1 MPACISLLYIDNI
14 SDRRERVSCT
24 SYRTSFVFFIPV
36 SLIYQLFRCH
46 AKRVCLGQMNHEV
59 IELPPHDPQDV
70 RQLAN
75 GVRIAL
81 PSKHSRQH
89 FSHILGSQFS
99 MKMHLFTLQYYVF
112 ICIFTD
118 FCCFLAKTSHFF
130 SFLQHG
136 DRREPVQPCATPILC
151 VIIPGWGGV

>member
-99 MKMHLFTLQYYVF
+99 MKMHLFKQFYYVKTVISLLSF
-112 ICIFTD
+112 S
-118 FCCFLAKTSHFF
+118 FLPYISYFYT
-130 SFLQHG
+130 FLQHG